1 MAAICAVAL
10 LVVTG
15 LRAEGTDGPSIWV
28 DTMNTLSQVMVAV
41 IISMLIALPVGIVA
55 GRSDRFF
62 AFIRPLLDAMQVM
75 PAFVY
80 LVPVVAL
87 FNVGRIPGV
96 IAAVVYALPPGI
108 RLTALG
114 IREVPQET
122 IEAARSTG
130 ATKLQILTKV
140 QLPLARRSIM
150 LGLNQTILMVLSV
163 VIIAGLVGG
172 GGLGVDVVFG
182 LTKSELGLGVEAG
195 LAIVALAVVLDR
207 ITQGWAA
214 GVRGVGGRAAP
225 SRPIMPGKTDLEIQ
239 PAIDQM
245 ETV

>member
-1 MAAICAVAL
+1 
-10 LVVTG
+10 
-15 LRAEGTDGPSIWV
+15 
-28 DTMNTLSQVMVAV
+28 
-41 IISMLIALPVGIVA
+41 
-55 GRSDRFF
+55 
-62 AFIRPLLDAMQVM
+62 
-75 PAFVY
+75 
-80 LVPVVAL
+80 
-87 FNVGRIPGV
+87 
-96 IAAVVYALPPGI
+96 
-108 RLTALG
+108 
-114 IREVPQET
+114 
-122 IEAARSTG
+122 
-130 ATKLQILTKV
+130 
-140 QLPLARRSIM
+140 
-150 LGLNQTILMVLSV
+150 VLSV

-239 PAIDQM
+239 PVVIDQM